1 MAGIWNIAL
10 DLGGRGVRMATRRKG
25 VIYAESA
32 LAAFRTGQKD
42 YVALGAE
49 ARTLR
54 GREIAGMRT
63 GVMLQGGRVA
73 REALLDMWLG
83 YLLDAAARDGAARAT
98 VLMVG
103 GPNAREADLQA
114 LRSAVM
120 RAGAPGMSVLEAEFA
135 AALGAWYPQDVGTEL
150 GAQVD
155 VMDNVGTMVVDV
167 GAYSM
172 FAALIAGGRIV
183 RRETLPYGLDSA
195 EQDLR
200 RALRGE
206 YALAAGEN
214 TVEEAMWTL
223 GAMDLDRHVPP
234 LEIIGLHLEKLLPVR
249 VQLRSATVADVL
261 RPYAEAAARL
271 AASVLLHAPEELA
284 ADIRARGLLLTGGGA
299 RYPMIAKAVER
310 ETGVRCRPS
319 DEPEKAAIRG
329 AMRVMSAPARFGDL
343 PLNAEEG

>member
-10 DLGGRGVRMATRRKG
+10 DLGGSGVRMATRKEG
-25 VIYAESA
+25 VVYAQSA
-32 LAAFRTGQKD
+32 LAAFRTGQKE
-42 YVALGAE
+42 YVALGDE

-63 GVMLQGGRVA
+63 GVALQGGRVA

-83 YLLDAAARDGAARAT
+83 YLLDAAARGGAARAT
-98 VLMVG
+98 VLVVG

-114 LRSAVM
+114 LRAAVI

-135 AALGAWYPQDVGTEL
+135 AALGAWFPQDAGSEL

-155 VMDNVGTMVVDV
+155 VMENVGTMVVDV
-167 GAYSM
+167 GASSM

-183 RRETLPYGLDSA
+183 RREALPYGLDSA

-214 TVEEAMWTL
+214 AVEEAFRAI
-223 GAMDLDRHVPP
+223 GAMDLDRHVAPV
-234 LEIIGLHLEKLLPVR
+234 EVAGLHLERLLPASVPVR
-249 VQLRSATVADVL
+249 SSTVEAAL
-261 RPYAEAAARL
+261 RPYAEAAAKL

-284 ADIRARGLLLTGGGA
+284 ADIQARGLLLTGGGA
-299 RYPMIAKAVER
+299 RFPMIAKAVAK
-310 ETGVRCRPS
+310 ETGVRCRAS

-329 AMRVMSAPARFGDL
+329 AMRVMTSPARFGDL
-343 PLNAEEG
+343 PLNAEES